1 MLLLPIIAYG
11 ISIIG
16 AVILHWVSYFI
27 GLVFGFPVTAAIR
40 FATGNMDS
48 QTFDS
53 VFIRFTTNIIE
64 SFLVTAFSI
73 MVFHFFLQYTPVM
86 LFAFLFLTKLF
97 LIYISWKKTEIAG
110 NYLVEDLTF
119 MLVYGGMF
127 ACYIL
132 VFFLKNITLAAWAP
146 NI

>member
-1 MLLLPIIAYG
+1 MILLPIVAYG
-11 ISIIG
+11 LSIVM

-27 GLVFGFPVTAAIR
+27 GLVFGFPITAAIR

-48 QTFDS
+48 KSFDS
-53 VFIRFTTNIIE
+53 IFIRFTTNIIE
-64 SFLVTAFSI
+64 SFLVTAVAI
-73 MVFHFFLQYTPVM
+73 MIFHFFMQYTPLM
-86 LFAFLFLTKLF
+86 LFIFLFTTKLF
-97 LIYISWKKTEIAG
+97 LVYISWKKTEIEV

-132 VFFLKNITLAAWAP
+132 VFFLKNITTATWAP